1 MPPPSAQSLPGNVPR
16 AGLEEDQDAALA
28 AAEGDEIMEEADE
41 QEEGYGASS
50 FPI

>member
-1 MPPPSAQSLPGNVPR
+1 MTPKSAQSLPGDAPR
-16 AGLEEDQDAALA
+16 AGLEEDQEAALA
-28 AAEGDEIMEEADE
+28 AAEGDEIMEEADD